1 MCGIMGYIGNGNAV
15 PVIIDG
21 LSKLEYRGYDSAG
34 IAMFKASQE
43 KKHQPLLVDQ
53 NGEQES
59 SGSAIIE
66 YRDACIEIVK
76 KKGRLTEMVDV
87 LGEFPVT
94 NLAIGHTRWATHG
107 VPSDANAHPHT
118 DCNGRIALVHN
129 GIIENYA
136 GLRKQLILE
145 GHDFV
150 SETDTEVMVHLIEKY
165 YNGSLEEAVR
175 KALTYVH
182 GSFAIVVICADEPDK
197 IIAAKKASP
206 MIVGLGE
213 GETYLASDI
222 PAIIGKT
229 KRVYIIEDDEFV
241 VIKSDSV
248 VITDFAGNPIAK
260 EIFEVTWDVEA
271 AEKGGYEHFMLK
283 EIHEQPTALRETL
296 RGNIKNNM
304 IDLSDLGIDDI
315 FTDVEKIYI
324 VACGTAY
331 HAGLVG
337 RTVLEKLAR
346 ISVETDIAS
355 EFRYRDILWNP
366 KSVMMV
372 ISQSGETA
380 DTLAVLR
387 EAKRNGI
394 KVLAV
399 TNVVGSSVAREA
411 DRVIYTH
418 AGPEIAVASTK
429 AYSTQLLVMYL
440 LGLHLARVRGTC
452 SPQELAELAE
462 EITHIDELVEQVL
475 TEEDKI
481 KKLAEKYQGVQDTF
495 FLGRGLDY
503 AVAME
508 GALKLKEIS
517 YIHAEAYAAGEL
529 KHGPLALID
538 EGVPVL
544 ALITQ
549 DNLVEKTMSNIKEVK
564 ARGAVVV
571 AICKENLQEACQECD
586 EQILLPNVNPI
597 LAPMVSVVPL
607 QIFSYYMA
615 IFRGADVDKPRN
627 LAKSVTVE

>member
-1 MCGIMGYIGNGNAV
+1 MCGIMGYIGSNNAV

-34 IAMFKASQE
+34 IAIYKEGQLNIT
-43 KKHQPLLVDQ
+43 KKQ
-53 NGEQES
+53 
-59 SGSAIIE
+59 
-66 YRDACIEIVK
+66 
-76 KKGRLTEMVDV
+76 GRLTEMVAA
-87 LGEFPVT
+87 LGEIPT
-94 NLAIGHTRWATHG
+94 SHIGIGHTRWATHG
-107 VPSDANAHPHT
+107 IPSDANSHPHA
-118 DCNGRIALVHN
+118 DCTGRIALVHN

-136 GLRKQLILE
+136 SLRKDLMME
-145 GHDFV
+145 GHDFI
-150 SETDTEVMVHLIEKY
+150 SETDTEVMVHLVEKY
-165 YNGSLEEAVR
+165 YQGSLEDAVR
-175 KALTYVH
+175 QALNFVH
-182 GSFAIVVICADEPDK
+182 GSFAIVAISADEPDK
-197 IIAAKKASP
+197 IVAAKKASP
-206 MIVGLGE
+206 MIIGLGD
-213 GETYLASDI
+213 GENFLASDI

-248 VITDFAGNPIAK
+248 TITDFTGNPVIK

-271 AEKGGYEHFMLK
+271 AEKGGFEHFMLK

-304 IDLSDLGIDDI
+304 VDLSEMGIDDI
-315 FTDVEKIYI
+315 FVGAQKIYI

-337 RTVLEKLAR
+337 RNIIEKLAR
-346 ISVETDIAS
+346 IPVETDIAS
-355 EFRYRDILWNP
+355 EFRYRDILWHPN
-366 KSVMMV
+366 SVMIV

-399 TNVVGSSVAREA
+399 TNVVGSSAAREA

-440 LGLHLARVRGTC
+440 LGLHLARVRETC
-452 SPQELAELAE
+452 SLADLRELAD
-462 EITHIDELVEQVL
+462 EIGQIDKLVEQVL
-475 TEEDKI
+475 TQQDNI
-481 KKLAEKYQGVQDTF
+481 MNLAEKYQGVQDTF
-495 FLGRGLDY
+495 FLGRGFDY

-517 YIHAEAYAAGEL
+517 YVHAEAYAAGEL

-538 EGVPVL
+538 VGVPVL
-544 ALITQ
+544 ALLTQ

-571 AICKENLQEACQECD
+571 AICKENMQEACQECD
-586 EQILLPNVNPI
+586 EQILLPNVNSI

>member
-1 MCGIMGYIGNGNAV
+1 MCGIMGYIGVSNAV

-21 LSKLEYRGYDSAG
+21 LSRLEYRGYDSAG
-34 IAMFKASQE
+34 IAMYKDGNL
-43 KKHQPLLVDQ
+43 K
-53 NGEQES
+53 
-59 SGSAIIE
+59 II
-66 YRDACIEIVK
+66 K
-76 KKGRLTEMVDV
+76 KKGRLTEMVDA

-94 NLAIGHTRWATHG
+94 DLGIGHTRWATHG
-107 VPSDANAHPHT
+107 VPSDANAHPHA
-118 DCNGRIALVHN
+118 DCSGRIALVHN

-136 GLRKQLILE
+136 ALRKELMLE
-145 GHDFV
+145 GHDFL
-150 SETDTEVMVHLIEKY
+150 SETDTEVLAHLIEKY
-165 YNGSLEEAVR
+165 YQGSLEEAVR
-175 KALTYVH
+175 KALPCIK
-182 GSFAIVVICADEPDK
+182 GSFAIAVISADEPDR
-197 IIAAKKASP
+197 IIAAKKDSP
-206 MIVGLGE
+206 LIVGLGE
-213 GETYLASDI
+213 GENFLASDI
-222 PAIIGKT
+222 PAILGRTSK
-229 KRVYIIEDDEFV
+229 VYILEDQEFV
-241 VIKSDSV
+241 VLKRDSLT
-248 VITDFAGNPIAK
+248 ITDFAGKPVAK
-260 EIFEVTWDVEA
+260 EIFEVTWDPIA

-315 FTDVEKIYI
+315 FVQVEKIYI

-337 RTVLEKLAR
+337 RNVLEKLAR

-366 KSVMMV
+366 HSVMIV

-452 SPQELAELAE
+452 SQQELVELAE

-475 TEEDKI
+475 TEEDRI
-481 KKLAEKYQGVQDTF
+481 KKLAEKYQGVQDIF

-517 YIHAEAYAAGEL
+517 YVHAEAYAAGEL

-571 AICKENLQEACQECD
+571 AICKENFQEACQECD

>member
-15 PVIIDG
+15 PIIING

-34 IAMFKASQE
+34 IAIYQDGKM
-43 KKHQPLLVDQ
+43 
-53 NGEQES
+53 N
-59 SGSAIIE
+59 IT
-66 YRDACIEIVK
+66 K
-76 KKGRLTEMVDV
+76 KKGHLTEMIEA
-87 LGEFPVT
+87 LGEFSPA

-107 VPSDANAHPHT
+107 VPSDTNAHPHT
-118 DCNGRIALVHN
+118 DCSGRIALVHN

-136 GLRKQLILE
+136 VLRKNLILE

-165 YNGSLEEAVR
+165 YDGSIEAAVR
-175 KALTYVH
+175 KALSHVY

-206 MIVGLGE
+206 MIVGLGD
-213 GETYLASDI
+213 GENYLASDI

-229 KRVYIIEDDEFV
+229 KKVYIIEDDEFV

-248 VITDFAGNPIAK
+248 EITDFTGNPVKK
-260 EIFEVTWDVEA
+260 EIFEVTWNVES
-271 AEKGGYEHFMLK
+271 AEKAGYEHFMLK

-296 RGNIKNNM
+296 RGNIKDNM
-304 IDLSDLGIDDI
+304 IDLSELKIDDI
-315 FTDVEKIYI
+315 FIGVEKIYI

-337 RTVLEKLAR
+337 RNIIEKLAQ
-346 ISVETDIAS
+346 IPVETDIAS
-355 EFRYRDILWNP
+355 EFRYRDVLWHP
-366 KSVMMV
+366 HSVMIV

-387 EAKRNGI
+387 EAKRKGI

-399 TNVVGSSVAREA
+399 TNVVGSSAAREA

-440 LGLHLARVRGTC
+440 LGLHLARIRGTC
-452 SPQELAELAE
+452 DEPQLVELAEG
-462 EITHIDELVEQVL
+462 ISHIDELVEKVL
-475 TEEDKI
+475 TQQDKI
-481 KKLAEKYQGVQDTF
+481 MHLAEKYQGVQDTF
-495 FLGRGLDY
+495 FLGRGIDY
-503 AVAME
+503 SVAME

-517 YIHAEAYAAGEL
+517 YVHAEAYPAGEL

-564 ARGAVVV
+564 ARGAIVV

-586 EQILLPNVNPI
+586 EQILLPNVNQI
-597 LAPMVSVVPL
+597 LAPIVSVVPL

>member
-1 MCGIMGYIGNGNAV
+1 MGYIGSNNAV

-34 IAMFKASQE
+34 IAIYKEGQLNIT
-43 KKHQPLLVDQ
+43 KKQ
-53 NGEQES
+53 
-59 SGSAIIE
+59 
-66 YRDACIEIVK
+66 
-76 KKGRLTEMVDV
+76 GRLTEMVAA
-87 LGEFPVT
+87 LGEIPT
-94 NLAIGHTRWATHG
+94 SHIGIGHTRWATHG
-107 VPSDANAHPHT
+107 IPSDANSHPHA
-118 DCNGRIALVHN
+118 DCTGRIALVHN

-136 GLRKQLILE
+136 SLRKDLMME
-145 GHDFV
+145 GHDFI
-150 SETDTEVMVHLIEKY
+150 SETDTEVMVHLVEKY
-165 YNGSLEEAVR
+165 YQGSLEDAVR
-175 KALTYVH
+175 QALNFVH
-182 GSFAIVVICADEPDK
+182 GSFAIVAISADEPDK
-197 IIAAKKASP
+197 IVAAKKASP
-206 MIVGLGE
+206 MIIGLGD
-213 GETYLASDI
+213 GENFLASDI

-248 VITDFAGNPIAK
+248 TITDFTGNPVIK

-271 AEKGGYEHFMLK
+271 AEKGGFEHFMLK

-304 IDLSDLGIDDI
+304 VDLSEMGIDDI
-315 FTDVEKIYI
+315 FVGAQKIYI

-337 RTVLEKLAR
+337 RNIIEKLAR
-346 ISVETDIAS
+346 IPVETDIAS
-355 EFRYRDILWNP
+355 EFRYRDILWHPN
-366 KSVMMV
+366 SVMIV

-399 TNVVGSSVAREA
+399 TNVVGSSAAREA

-440 LGLHLARVRGTC
+440 LGLHLARVRETC
-452 SPQELAELAE
+452 SLADLRELAD
-462 EITHIDELVEQVL
+462 EIGQIDKLVEQVL
-475 TEEDKI
+475 TQQDNI
-481 KKLAEKYQGVQDTF
+481 MNLAEKYQGVQDTF
-495 FLGRGLDY
+495 FLGRGFDY

-517 YIHAEAYAAGEL
+517 YVHAEAYAAGEL

-538 EGVPVL
+538 VGVPVL
-544 ALITQ
+544 ALLTQ

-571 AICKENLQEACQECD
+571 AICKENMQEACQECD
-586 EQILLPNVNPI
+586 EQILLPNVNSI

>member
-15 PVIIDG
+15 PIIING

-34 IAMFKASQE
+34 IAIYQDGK
-43 KKHQPLLVDQ
+43 L
-53 NGEQES
+53 N
-59 SGSAIIE
+59 IT
-66 YRDACIEIVK
+66 K
-76 KKGRLTEMVDV
+76 KKGRLTEMIEA
-87 LGEFPVT
+87 LGEFSPA

-107 VPSDANAHPHT
+107 VPSDSNAHPHT
-118 DCNGRIALVHN
+118 DCSGRIALVHN

-136 GLRKQLILE
+136 VLRKNLILE

-165 YNGSLEEAVR
+165 YDGSIEAAVR
-175 KALTYVH
+175 KALSHVY

-206 MIVGLGE
+206 MIVGLGD
-213 GETYLASDI
+213 GENYLASDI

-229 KRVYIIEDDEFV
+229 KKVYIIEDDEFV

-248 VITDFAGNPIAK
+248 EITDFTGNPVKK
-260 EIFEVTWDVEA
+260 EIFEVTWNVES
-271 AEKGGYEHFMLK
+271 AEKAGYEHFMLK

-296 RGNIKNNM
+296 RGNIKDNM
-304 IDLSDLGIDDI
+304 IDLSELKIDDI
-315 FTDVEKIYI
+315 FIGVEKIYI

-337 RTVLEKLAR
+337 RNIIEKLAQ
-346 ISVETDIAS
+346 IPVETDIAS
-355 EFRYRDILWNP
+355 EFRYRDVLWHP
-366 KSVMMV
+366 HSVMIV

-387 EAKRNGI
+387 EAKRKGI

-399 TNVVGSSVAREA
+399 TNVVGSSAAREA

-440 LGLHLARVRGTC
+440 LGLHLARIRGTC
-452 SPQELAELAE
+452 DEPQLVELAEG
-462 EITHIDELVEQVL
+462 ISHIDELVEKVL
-475 TEEDKI
+475 TQQDKI
-481 KKLAEKYQGVQDTF
+481 MHLAEKYQGVQDTF
-495 FLGRGLDY
+495 FLGRGIDY
-503 AVAME
+503 SVAME

-517 YIHAEAYAAGEL
+517 YVHAEAYPAGEL

-564 ARGAVVV
+564 ARGAIVV

-586 EQILLPNVNPI
+586 EQILLPNVNQI
-597 LAPMVSVVPL
+597 LAPIVSVVPL

>member
-1 MCGIMGYIGNGNAV
+1 MGYIGSGEAV

-34 IAMFKASQE
+34 ISFY
-43 KKHQPLLVDQ
+43 Q
-53 NGEQES
+53 NGRLQL
-59 SGSAIIE
+59 A
-66 YRDACIEIVK
+66 K
-76 KKGRLTEMVDV
+76 KKGRLAELVKC
-87 LGEFPVT
+87 LGEFPSAH
-94 NLAIGHTRWATHG
+94 LGIGHTRWATHG
-107 VPSDANAHPHT
+107 VPSDRNAHPHM
-118 DCNGRIALVHN
+118 DCSGRIALVHN

-136 GLRKQLILE
+136 SLRKQLMLE

-150 SETDTEVMVHLIEKY
+150 SETDTEIVAHLIEKFY
-165 YNGSLEEAVR
+165 RDCSLEAAVR
-175 KALTYVH
+175 EALQH
-182 GSFAIVVICADEPDK
+182 LKGSFAVAVISSDEPDK
-197 IIAAKKASP
+197 IIAAKKDSP
-206 MIVGLGE
+206 LVVGAGNGE
-213 GETYLASDI
+213 NYLASDI
-222 PAIIGKT
+222 PAILGKT
-229 KRVYIIEDDEFV
+229 NQVYIIEDNQFV
-241 VIKSDSV
+241 ILTKDAVS
-248 VITDFAGNPIAK
+248 ITDFSGQPVEK
-260 EIFEVTWDVEA
+260 KLFPVTWDPIA

-296 RGNIKNNM
+296 RGNVKEQI
-304 IDLSDLGIDDI
+304 IDLGYLDIDPM
-315 FTDVEKIYI
+315 FKDVEKIYI

-337 RTVLEKLAR
+337 RQALEKLAR
-346 ISVETDIAS
+346 IPVETDIAS

-366 KSVMMV
+366 RSVMIV

-387 EAKRNGI
+387 EAKRQGI

-399 TNVVGSSVAREA
+399 TNVVGSAVSREA

-429 AYSTQLLVMYL
+429 AYSTQLLLMYL
-440 LGLHLARVRGTC
+440 LALHLANLRSTC
-452 SPQELAELAE
+452 SRETLQELTADLEIMDQKVEAVFSQE
-462 EITHIDELVEQVL
+462 E
-475 TEEDKI
+475 KI
-481 KKLAEKYQGVQDTF
+481 RQLAEKYYQVESTF
-495 FLGRGLDY
+495 FLGRGFDY

-529 KHGPLALID
+529 KHGPLALIE

-549 DNLVEKTMSNIKEVK
+549 DQLVEKTMSNIKEVK
-564 ARGAVVV
+564 ARGAIVV

-586 EQILLPNVNPI
+586 EQIILPDVNPI
-597 LAPMVSVVPL
+597 LAPIVGVIPL

-615 IFRGADVDKPRN
+615 ILRGADVDKPKN

>member
-1 MCGIMGYIGNGNAV
+1 MCGIMGYIGVSNAV

-21 LSKLEYRGYDSAG
+21 LSRLEYRGYDSAG
-34 IAMFKASQE
+34 IAMYKDGNL
-43 KKHQPLLVDQ
+43 K
-53 NGEQES
+53 
-59 SGSAIIE
+59 II
-66 YRDACIEIVK
+66 K
-76 KKGRLTEMVDV
+76 KKGRLTEMVDA

-94 NLAIGHTRWATHG
+94 DLGIGHTRWATHG
-107 VPSDANAHPHT
+107 VPSDANAHPHA
-118 DCNGRIALVHN
+118 DCSGRIALVHN

-136 GLRKQLILE
+136 ALRKELMLE
-145 GHDFV
+145 GHDFL
-150 SETDTEVMVHLIEKY
+150 SETDTEVLAHLIEKY
-165 YNGSLEEAVR
+165 YQGSLEEAVR
-175 KALTYVH
+175 KALPCIK
-182 GSFAIVVICADEPDK
+182 GSFAIAVISADEPDR
-197 IIAAKKASP
+197 IIAAKKDSP
-206 MIVGLGE
+206 LIVGLGE
-213 GETYLASDI
+213 GENFLASDI
-222 PAIIGKT
+222 PAILGRTSK
-229 KRVYIIEDDEFV
+229 VYILEDQEFV
-241 VIKSDSV
+241 VLKRDSLT
-248 VITDFAGNPIAK
+248 ITDFAGKPVAK
-260 EIFEVTWDVEA
+260 EIFEVTWDPIA

-315 FTDVEKIYI
+315 FAQVEKIYI

-337 RTVLEKLAR
+337 RNVLEKLAR

-366 KSVMMV
+366 HSVMIV

-440 LGLHLARVRGTC
+440 LGLHLARVRGTY
-452 SPQELAELAE
+452 SPQELVELAE

-475 TEEDKI
+475 TEEDRI
-481 KKLAEKYQGVQDTF
+481 KKLAEKYQGVQDIF

-517 YIHAEAYAAGEL
+517 YVHAEAYAAGEL

-571 AICKENLQEACQECD
+571 AICKENFQEACQECD

>member
-1 MCGIMGYIGNGNAV
+1 MCGIMGYIGVSNAV

-34 IAMFKASQE
+34 IAMYKDGNLE
-43 KKHQPLLVDQ
+43 
-53 NGEQES
+53 
-59 SGSAIIE
+59 II
-66 YRDACIEIVK
+66 K
-76 KKGRLTEMVDV
+76 KKGRLTEMVDA

-94 NLAIGHTRWATHG
+94 DLGIGHTRWATHG
-107 VPSDANAHPHT
+107 VPSDANAHPHA
-118 DCNGRIALVHN
+118 DCSGRIALVHN

-136 GLRKQLILE
+136 TLRKELMLE
-145 GHDFV
+145 GHDFI
-150 SETDTEVMVHLIEKY
+150 SETDTEVLVHLIEKY
-165 YNGSLEEAVR
+165 YKGSLEEAVR
-175 KALTYVH
+175 KALPCVK
-182 GSFAIVVICADEPDK
+182 GSFAIAVISADEPDR
-197 IIAAKKASP
+197 IIAAKKDSP
-206 MIVGLGE
+206 LIVGLGE
-213 GETYLASDI
+213 GENFLASDI
-222 PAIIGKT
+222 PAILGRTSK
-229 KRVYIIEDDEFV
+229 VYILEDQEFV
-241 VIKSDSV
+241 VLKRDSLT
-248 VITDFAGNPIAK
+248 ITDFAGKPVAK
-260 EIFEVTWDVEA
+260 EIFEVTWDPIA

-315 FTDVEKIYI
+315 FAQVEKIYI

-337 RTVLEKLAR
+337 RNVLEKLAR

-366 KSVMMV
+366 HSVMIV

-452 SPQELAELAE
+452 SQQELVELAE

-475 TEEDKI
+475 TEEDRI
-481 KKLAEKYQGVQDTF
+481 KKLAEKYQGVQDIF

-517 YIHAEAYAAGEL
+517 YVHAEAYAAGEL

-571 AICKENLQEACQECD
+571 AICKENFQEACQECD

>member
-1 MCGIMGYIGNGNAV
+1 MCGIMGYIGTGYAV

-34 IAMFKASQE
+34 IAIYN
-43 KKHQPLLVDQ
+43 
-53 NGEQES
+53 NGNLQ
-59 SGSAIIE
+59 IT
-66 YRDACIEIVK
+66 K
-76 KKGRLTEMVDV
+76 KKGRLTEMVAA
-87 LGEFPVT
+87 LGQTPPT

-107 VPSDANAHPHT
+107 VPSDANAHPHP
-118 DCNGRIALVHN
+118 DCSGRIAVVHN

-136 GLRKQLILE
+136 VLRKNLMLE

-150 SETDTEVMVHLIEKY
+150 SETDTEVVAHLVEKY
-165 YNGSLEEAVR
+165 YQGSLEAAVR
-175 KALTYVH
+175 RALQDIH
-182 GSFAIVVICADEPDK
+182 GSYALAVISADEPDK
-197 IIAAKKASP
+197 IIAAKKDSP
-206 MIVGLGE
+206 LIVGLGS
-213 GETYLASDI
+213 GENYLASDI
-222 PAIIGKT
+222 PAILGKT
-229 KRVYIIEDDEFV
+229 NQVYILEDGEFV
-241 VIKSDSV
+241 VLKTNSV
-248 VITDFAGNPIAK
+248 TITDTQGNPVEK
-260 EIFEVTWDVEA
+260 KIFQVTWDPIA
-271 AEKGGYEHFMLK
+271 AEKAGFEHFMLK
-283 EIHEQPTALRETL
+283 EIHEQPNALKETL
-296 RGNIKNNM
+296 RGNVKDGL
-304 IDLSDLGIDDI
+304 IDLTDLGIDDI
-315 FTDVEKIYI
+315 LTGIEKIYI

-337 RTVLEKLAR
+337 RMIIEKLAH
-346 ISVETDIAS
+346 IPVETDIAS
-355 EFRYRDILWNP
+355 EFRYRDILWQPN
-366 KSVMMV
+366 SMMIV

-387 EAKRNGI
+387 EAKRCGI

-411 DRVIYTH
+411 DRVIFTH

-440 LGLHLARVRGTC
+440 LGLHLARQRGTL
-452 SPQELAELAE
+452 SDSELRGLV
-462 EITHIDELVEQVL
+462 TGLGQIDKEVEQVL
-475 TEEDKI
+475 KQQDKI
-481 KKLAEKYQGVQDTF
+481 KQLAEKYQKVADTF

-503 AVAME
+503 SVAME

-517 YIHAEAYAAGEL
+517 YVHAEAYAAGEL

-538 EGVPVL
+538 DGVPVL

-571 AICKENLQEACQECD
+571 AVCKENLQEACQECD
-586 EQILLPNVNPI
+586 EQILLPNVDQLLSP
-597 LAPMVSVVPL
+597 LVSVVPL

>member
-1 MCGIMGYIGNGNAV
+1 
-15 PVIIDG
+15 
-21 LSKLEYRGYDSAG
+21 
-34 IAMFKASQE
+34 
-43 KKHQPLLVDQ
+43 
-53 NGEQES
+53 
-59 SGSAIIE
+59 
-66 YRDACIEIVK
+66 
-76 KKGRLTEMVDV
+76 
-87 LGEFPVT
+87 
-94 NLAIGHTRWATHG
+94 
-107 VPSDANAHPHT
+107 
-118 DCNGRIALVHN
+118 VHN

-136 GLRKQLILE
+136 VLRKNLILE

-165 YNGSLEEAVR
+165 YDGSIEAAVR
-175 KALTYVH
+175 KALSHVY

-206 MIVGLGE
+206 MIVGLGD
-213 GETYLASDI
+213 GENYLASDI

-229 KRVYIIEDDEFV
+229 KKVYIIEDDEFV

-248 VITDFAGNPIAK
+248 EITDFTGNPVKK
-260 EIFEVTWDVEA
+260 EIFEVTWNVES
-271 AEKGGYEHFMLK
+271 AEKAGYEHFMLK

-296 RGNIKNNM
+296 RGNIKDNM
-304 IDLSDLGIDDI
+304 IDLSELKIDDI
-315 FTDVEKIYI
+315 FIGVEKIYI

-337 RTVLEKLAR
+337 RNIIEKLAQ
-346 ISVETDIAS
+346 IPVETDIAS
-355 EFRYRDILWNP
+355 EFRYRDVLWHP
-366 KSVMMV
+366 HSVMIV

-387 EAKRNGI
+387 EAKRKGI

-399 TNVVGSSVAREA
+399 TNVVGSSAAREA

-440 LGLHLARVRGTC
+440 LGLHLARIRGTC
-452 SPQELAELAE
+452 DEPQLVELAEG
-462 EITHIDELVEQVL
+462 ISHIDELVEKVL
-475 TEEDKI
+475 TQQDKI
-481 KKLAEKYQGVQDTF
+481 MHLAEKYQGVQDTF
-495 FLGRGLDY
+495 FLGRGIDY
-503 AVAME
+503 SVAME

-517 YIHAEAYAAGEL
+517 YVHAEAYPAGEL

-564 ARGAVVV
+564 ARGAIVV

-586 EQILLPNVNPI
+586 EQILLPNVNQI
-597 LAPMVSVVPL
+597 LAPIVSVVPL

>member
-1 MCGIMGYIGNGNAV
+1 MCGIMGYIGSNDAV

-34 IAMFKASQE
+34 IAILKEGQ
-43 KKHQPLLVDQ
+43 LNVT
-53 NGEQES
+53 
-59 SGSAIIE
+59 
-66 YRDACIEIVK
+66 K
-76 KKGRLTEMVDV
+76 KKGRLTEMVTA
-87 LGEFPVT
+87 LGELPT
-94 NLAIGHTRWATHG
+94 SPIGIGHTRWATHG
-107 VPSDANAHPHT
+107 IPSDANAHPHL
-118 DCNGRIALVHN
+118 DCTGRIALVHN

-136 GLRKQLILE
+136 GLRKDLILE
-145 GHDFV
+145 GHDFI

-175 KALTYVH
+175 QALGYVH
-182 GSFAIVVICADEPDK
+182 GSFAIVAISADEPDK
-197 IIAAKKASP
+197 IVAAKKASP
-206 MIVGLGE
+206 MIVGLGD
-213 GETYLASDI
+213 GENFLASDI

-248 VITDFAGNPIAK
+248 MVSDFAGNPIAK

-271 AEKGGYEHFMLK
+271 AEKGGFEHFMLK
-283 EIHEQPTALRETL
+283 EIYEQPTALRETL
-296 RGNIKNNM
+296 RGNIKDNM
-304 IDLSDLGIDDI
+304 VDLSELGIDDI
-315 FTDVEKIYI
+315 FAGAQKIYI

-337 RTVLEKLAR
+337 RNIIEKLTR
-346 ISVETDIAS
+346 IPVETDIAS
-355 EFRYRDILWNP
+355 EFRYRDVLWHPN
-366 KSVMMV
+366 SVMIV

-387 EAKRNGI
+387 EAKHQGV

-452 SPQELAELAE
+452 CTDELRELAAGVSQ
-462 EITHIDELVEQVL
+462 IDKLVEKVL
-475 TEEDKI
+475 SQKDKI
-481 KKLAEKYQGVQDTF
+481 MQLADKYQNVQDTF
-495 FLGRGLDY
+495 FLGRGFDY

-517 YIHAEAYAAGEL
+517 YVHAEAYAAGEL

-586 EQILLPNVNPI
+586 EQILLPNVDYL

>member
-1 MCGIMGYIGNGNAV
+1 MCGIMGYIGSQNAV

-34 IAMFKASQE
+34 IAIYKEGQL
-43 KKHQPLLVDQ
+43 H
-53 NGEQES
+53 
-59 SGSAIIE
+59 IT
-66 YRDACIEIVK
+66 K
-76 KKGRLTEMVDV
+76 KKGRLTEMVAA
-87 LGEFPVT
+87 LGEIST
-94 NLAIGHTRWATHG
+94 SHLGIGHTRWATHG
-107 VPSDANAHPHT
+107 VPSDTNAHPHT
-118 DCNGRIALVHN
+118 DCTGRIALVHN

-136 GLRKQLILE
+136 GLRKDLMLE
-145 GHDFV
+145 GHDFI

-165 YNGSLEEAVR
+165 YKGSLEDAVR
-175 KALTYVH
+175 QALAYVY
-182 GSFAIVVICADEPDK
+182 GSFAIVVISADEPDK

-213 GETYLASDI
+213 GENYLASDI

-229 KRVYIIEDDEFV
+229 KKVYIIEDDEFV
-241 VIKSDSV
+241 VLTKDSV
-248 VITDFAGNPIAK
+248 KITDFAGNPINK

-271 AEKGGYEHFMLK
+271 AEKGGFEHFMLK
-283 EIHEQPTALRETL
+283 EIHEQPTALKETL
-296 RGNIKNNM
+296 RGNIKNNLV
-304 IDLSDLGIDDI
+304 DLSDMDIDDI
-315 FTDVEKIYI
+315 FTGIEKIYM

-337 RTVLEKLAR
+337 RSIIEKLAR
-346 ISVETDIAS
+346 IPVETDIAS
-355 EFRYRDILWNP
+355 EFRYREVLWQP
-366 KSVMMV
+366 HSVMIV

-394 KVLAV
+394 KVLAI
-399 TNVVGSSVAREA
+399 TNVVGSSVARES

-452 SPQELAELAE
+452 SPDELRELADG
-462 EITHIDELVEQVL
+462 ISHIDKLVEKVL
-475 TEEDKI
+475 TQQDKI
-481 KKLAEKYQGVQDTF
+481 MELAEKYQGVQDTF
-495 FLGRGLDY
+495 FLGRGFDY

-517 YIHAEAYAAGEL
+517 YVHAEAYAAGEL

-564 ARGAVVV
+564 ARGAIVV
-571 AICKENLQEACQECD
+571 AICKENLQESCQECD
-586 EQILLPNVNPI
+586 EQILLPNVNYI
-597 LAPMVSVVPL
+597 LAPIVSVVPL

>member
-1 MCGIMGYIGNGNAV
+1 MCGIMGYIGSGEAV

-34 IAMFKASQE
+34 ISFYQ
-43 KKHQPLLVDQ
+43 D
-53 NGEQES
+53 
-59 SGSAIIE
+59 GSLQLN
-66 YRDACIEIVK
+66 K
-76 KKGRLTEMVDV
+76 KKGRLAELVKC
-87 LGEFPVT
+87 LGNFPSA
-94 NLAIGHTRWATHG
+94 NLGIGHTRWATHG
-107 VPSDANAHPHT
+107 VPSDRNAHPHM
-118 DCNGRIALVHN
+118 DCSGRIALVHN

-136 GLRKQLILE
+136 SLRKELMLE

-150 SETDTEVMVHLIEKY
+150 SETDTEVVAHLIEKY
-165 YNGSLEEAVR
+165 DQNCSLEAAVR
-175 KALTYVH
+175 EALKH
-182 GSFAIVVICADEPDK
+182 LKGSFALAVISADEPDK
-197 IIAAKKASP
+197 IIAAKKDSP
-206 MIVGLGE
+206 LVVGVGSSE
-213 GETYLASDI
+213 NYLASDI
-222 PAIIGKT
+222 PAILGKT
-229 KRVYIIEDDEFV
+229 NQIYIIEDNEFV
-241 VIKSDSV
+241 ILTRDSV
-248 VITDFAGNPIAK
+248 SITDFSGQPVEK
-260 EIFEVTWDVEA
+260 KLFPVTWDPIA
-271 AEKGGYEHFMLK
+271 AEKGGYDHFMLK
-283 EIHEQPTALRETL
+283 EIHEQPKALRETL
-296 RGNIKNNM
+296 RGNVKDQIINLGDLD
-304 IDLSDLGIDDI
+304 IDTM
-315 FTDVEKIYI
+315 FKDVEKIYI

-337 RTVLEKLAR
+337 RQALEKLAR
-346 ISVETDIAS
+346 IPVETDIAS

-366 KSVMMV
+366 RSVMIV

-387 EAKRNGI
+387 EAKRQGI

-399 TNVVGSSVAREA
+399 TNVVGSAVSREA

-429 AYSTQLLVMYL
+429 AYSTQLLLMYL
-440 LGLHLARVRGTC
+440 LALHLANLRSTC
-452 SPQELAELAE
+452 SQEMLQELTADLEIMDQKVEAVFTQE
-462 EITHIDELVEQVL
+462 E
-475 TEEDKI
+475 KI
-481 KKLAEKYQGVQDTF
+481 RQLAEKYHQVESTF
-495 FLGRGLDY
+495 FLGRGFDY

-529 KHGPLALID
+529 KHGPLALIE

-549 DNLVEKTMSNIKEVK
+549 DQLVEKTMSNIKEVK

-586 EQILLPNVNPI
+586 EQIILPDVDPI
-597 LAPMVSVVPL
+597 LAPIVGVIPL

-615 IFRGADVDKPRN
+615 ILRGADVDKPKN

>member
-1 MCGIMGYIGNGNAV
+1 MGYIGSNDAV

-34 IAMFKASQE
+34 IAIYKE
-43 KKHQPLLVDQ
+43 GNLNITKKQ
-53 NGEQES
+53 
-59 SGSAIIE
+59 
-66 YRDACIEIVK
+66 
-76 KKGRLTEMVDV
+76 GRLTEMVAA
-87 LGEFPVT
+87 LGELPT
-94 NLAIGHTRWATHG
+94 SHLGIGHTRWATHG
-107 VPSDANAHPHT
+107 IPSDANAHPHA
-118 DCNGRIALVHN
+118 DCTGRIALVHN

-136 GLRKQLILE
+136 GLRKELIME
-145 GHDFV
+145 GHDFI
-150 SETDTEVMVHLIEKY
+150 SETDTEVMVHLVEKY
-165 YNGSLEEAVR
+165 YQGSLEDAVR
-175 KALTYVH
+175 QALRFVH
-182 GSFAIVVICADEPDK
+182 GSFAIVAISVDEPDK
-197 IIAAKKASP
+197 IVAAKKASP

-213 GETYLASDI
+213 GENFLASDI

-241 VIKSDSV
+241 VIRSNSV
-248 VITDFAGNPIAK
+248 EISDFAGNPVEK

-271 AEKGGYEHFMLK
+271 AEKGGFEHFMLK

-304 IDLSDLGIDDI
+304 VDLSEMDIDDM
-315 FTDVEKIYI
+315 FAEAQKIYI

-337 RTVLEKLAR
+337 RSIIEKLAR
-346 ISVETDIAS
+346 ISVEADIAS
-355 EFRYRDILWNP
+355 EFRYREVLWQP
-366 KSVMMV
+366 GSVMIV

-380 DTLAVLR
+380 DTIAVLR
-387 EAKRNGI
+387 EAKLNGI

-399 TNVVGSSVAREA
+399 TNVVGSSIAREA

-452 SPQELAELAE
+452 SLAELRELAY
-462 EITHIDELVEQVL
+462 EISRIDKLVEEVL
-475 TEEDKI
+475 TQQDNI
-481 KKLAEKYQGVQDTF
+481 MNLAEKYQGVQDTF

-517 YIHAEAYAAGEL
+517 YVHAEAYAAGEL

-538 EGVPVL
+538 VGVPVL
-544 ALITQ
+544 ALLTQ

-564 ARGAVVV
+564 ARGAIVV
-571 AICKENLQEACQECD
+571 AICKENMQEACQECD
-586 EQILLPNVNPI
+586 EQILLPNVNSI

>member
-1 MCGIMGYIGNGNAV
+1 MCGIMGYIGSGEAV

-34 IAMFKASQE
+34 IALYK
-43 KKHQPLLVDQ
+43 D
-53 NGEQES
+53 
-59 SGSAIIE
+59 GSLQLT
-66 YRDACIEIVK
+66 K
-76 KKGRLTEMVDV
+76 KKGRLIELVKC
-87 LGEFPVT
+87 LGEFPAT
-94 NLAIGHTRWATHG
+94 NLGIGHTRWATHG
-107 VPSDANAHPHT
+107 VPSDRNAHPHM
-118 DCNGRIALVHN
+118 DCSGRIALVHN

-136 GLRKQLILE
+136 SLRKELMLE
-145 GHDFV
+145 GHDFI
-150 SETDTEVMVHLIEKY
+150 SETDTEAVAHLIEKFY
-165 YNGSLEEAVR
+165 MNCSLEAAVR
-175 KALTYVH
+175 EALKH
-182 GSFAIVVICADEPDK
+182 LRGSFALAVISADEPDK
-197 IIAAKKASP
+197 IIAAKKDSP
-206 MIVGLGE
+206 LVVGVGSGE
-213 GETYLASDI
+213 NYLASDI
-222 PAIIGKT
+222 PAILGKT
-229 KRVYIIEDDEFV
+229 NQVYIIEDNEFV
-241 VIKSDSV
+241 ILTKDAVI
-248 VITDFAGNPIAK
+248 ITDFSGQPVEK
-260 EIFEVTWDVEA
+260 KLFPVTWDPIA
-271 AEKGGYEHFMLK
+271 AEKGGYDHFMLK

-296 RGNIKNNM
+296 RGNIKNQ
-304 IDLSDLGIDDI
+304 IVDLSHLDLDSMFKDA
-315 FTDVEKIYI
+315 EKIYI

-337 RTVLEKLAR
+337 RQALEKLAR
-346 ISVETDIAS
+346 IPVETDIAS

-366 KSVMMV
+366 KSVMIV

-387 EAKRNGI
+387 EAKRQGI

-399 TNVVGSSVAREA
+399 TNVVGSAVSREA

-429 AYSTQLLVMYL
+429 AYSTQLLLMYL
-440 LGLHLARVRGTC
+440 LALHLAKVRGTC
-452 SPQELAELAE
+452 SEAQLQELTAELEIMDTKVE
-462 EITHIDELVEQVL
+462 EVFTQ
-475 TEEDKI
+475 EEKI
-481 KKLAEKYQGVQDTF
+481 RQLAEKYYQVESTF
-495 FLGRGLDY
+495 FLGRGFDY

-549 DNLVEKTMSNIKEVK
+549 DQLVEKTMSNIKEVK

-571 AICKENLQEACQECD
+571 AICKEDLQEECQECD
-586 EQILLPNVNPI
+586 EQIILPHVNPI
-597 LAPMVSVVPL
+597 VAPIVGVIPL

-615 IFRGADVDKPRN
+615 ILRGADVDKPKN